1 MEAEITFN
9 LEKPDTAEEIQNFK
23 AFRIELKSLLKK
35 GKLKVVEKFKV
46 FSFII
51 VDYTTEEKNSVAA
64 FLKKANP
71 QVEMVSKALSNV

>member
-9 LEKPDTAEEIQNFK
+9 IEKPETAEEIQSFK
-23 AFRIELKSLLKK
+23 TFRLELKALLKK
-35 GKLKVVEKFKV
+35 GKLKVVEKFRV

-64 FLKKANP
+64 FLKKESQKA
-71 QVEMVSKALSNV
+71 EITSKAL

>member
-9 LEKPDTAEEIQNFK
+9 VEKPESAEEIQNFK
-23 AFRIELKSLLKK
+23 AFRLELKALLKK

-51 VDYTTEEKNSVAA
+51 VDYTTEEKTLVAA
-64 FLKKANP
+64 FLKKENLQLEILP
-71 QVEMVSKALSNV
+71 KPFVKA

>member
-9 LEKPDTAEEIQNFK
+9 LEKPETAEEIQNFK
-23 AFRIELKSLLKK
+23 AFRIELKALLKK

-51 VDYTTEEKNSVAA
+51 IDYTPDEKNLVAA
-64 FLKKANP
+64 FLKKENLKLEITKPLAK
-71 QVEMVSKALSNV
+71 V

>member
-9 LEKPDTAEEIQNFK
+9 IEKPDTAEEIQNFK
-23 AFRIELKSLLKK
+23 AFRLELKSLLKK

-51 VDYTTEEKNSVAA
+51 IDSTVEEKNLVAA
-64 FLKKANP
+64 FLKKADQ
-71 QVEMVSKALSNV
+71 QVEMVPNALAKA